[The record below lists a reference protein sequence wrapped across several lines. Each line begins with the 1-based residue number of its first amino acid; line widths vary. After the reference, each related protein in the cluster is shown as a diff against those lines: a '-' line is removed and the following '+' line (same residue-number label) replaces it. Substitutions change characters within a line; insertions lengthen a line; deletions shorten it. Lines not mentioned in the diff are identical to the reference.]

1 MQMQLE
7 KFGII
12 FGEGAPYI
20 RQIITLAEEI
30 LDGQVP
36 VMQAGLYLMEH
47 LDMGLVYDLFEKAL
61 AAATTPAARNNIR
74 LFRMGLR
81 YSDLECAVTDMVD
94 DTNYK
99 QYESCPDPTV
109 ELYYMSHN
117 YDSKKWNN
125 PGFGIM
131 FPLDCEKQ
139 AEFVPNYWYAF
150 EK

>member
-1 MQMQLE
+1 
-7 KFGII
+7 
-12 FGEGAPYI
+12 
-20 RQIITLAEEI
+20 
-30 LDGQVP
+30 
-36 VMQAGLYLMEH
+36 MQAGLYLMEH
-47 LDMGLVYDLFEKAL
+47 IDKERVYDLYDKAL
-61 AAATTPAARNNIR
+61 AAATTPEARNNIR
-74 LFRMGLR
+74 LMRMEFR
-81 YSDLECAVTDMVD
+81 YSDLECSVTDMFD

-99 QYESCPDPTV
+99 QYESCADPTG

-139 AEFVPNYWYAF
+139 AEFVPDHWYNF